1 MAASSADVGYNAQFG
16 IGATPTYVAEVVSI
30 TPPGATRETVD
41 VTHLKSDGGWREHIG
56 AMKDAGEAS
65 ITVNYIPAAT
75 ASEAMFTAFGTDGSQ
90 DFTILFPSGTL
101 KMTFKGIVTAW
112 EPGEL
117 VADDKMSLTFSVKA
131 TGAVAIVAVP

>member
-16 IGATPTYVAEVVSI
+16 IGSTPTYVAEVTSI

-56 AMKDAGEAS
+56 SLKDAGEAS
-65 ITVNYIPAAT
+65 ITVNYIPAST
-75 ASEAMFTAFGTDGSQ
+75 ASDVLFTAFGTDGAQ

-101 KMTFKGIVTAW
+101 KMTFKGIVTGW
-112 EPGEL
+112 EVSEL
-117 VADDKMSLTFSVKA
+117 VSDATMSATFTVKA
-131 TGAVAIVAVP
+131 TGAIAIVAVP